1 MLYYRHMASKSKQK
15 GNRFEYLVRDL
26 AIEYGLDAKKVPLS
40 GAAKDF
46 KSDILINGF
55 PYECKSR
62 SKAPF
67 SSLYKWIENVRG
79 LFIKMDREEPLVVIR
94 ASHYLT
100 LLKFIKGSD
109 SEVET

>member
-1 MLYYRHMASKSKQK
+1 MASKSKQK
-15 GNRFEYLVRDL
+15 GNRFEYLIRDL

-67 SSLYKWIENVRG
+67 STIYKYMKDVRG
-79 LFIKMDREEPLVVIR
+79 LFIKIDREPPLVVVDAR
-94 ASHYLT
+94 HYFT
-100 LLKFIKGSD
+100 LLSFIKVKD
-109 SEVET
+109 SNIDKQE